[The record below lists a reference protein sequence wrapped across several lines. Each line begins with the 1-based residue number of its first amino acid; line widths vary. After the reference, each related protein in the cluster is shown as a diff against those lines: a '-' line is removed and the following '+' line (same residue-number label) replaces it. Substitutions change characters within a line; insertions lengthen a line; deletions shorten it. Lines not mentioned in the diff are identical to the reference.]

1 MMGWLSRAATT
12 IFAGRREKGSADGAS
27 VSGAPDAPA
36 IRLEVLSDPTTHTK
50 AERALR
56 LLRDRSQVLE
66 QQFCS
71 ACTTLGDLNDRGR
84 SLVTGAERLVDIASG
99 KRSGIQV
106 LLEGMSLVEP
116 PLAFLSQYRERFEA
130 SRMLER
136 LVEDQARI
144 DECLRTEADINR
156 VMEPLRTVNTLFKVV
171 AAPLG
176 EQVQAIFA
184 SLVEELGALLEG
196 SDALVGT
203 RFDELERVREVFR
216 AMIDGMVAQ
225 QAHWTELAKQR
236 AAMEATLREL
246 EGQLVANAQ
255 RDTKIGAASR
265 SIAQAIEQV
274 VTGLQWQ
281 DIINQKLDHSSKA
294 ITGLIERLRAGTVEP
309 AAVNR
314 AARVEWAQIQVAQR
328 ELGEAERAIVEGIG
342 HVRDILS
349 QSDSS
354 AVMLGEFELLTTSST
369 GMVQLLLES
378 VDSIERQLESALTT
392 SNDSMTTIRRIGE
405 SAAALTGAV
414 RELSERTLLV
424 GLNAQVQAC
433 KVQQG
438 AGLGVLSARTSD
450 ISVEVAGIGDRV
462 ARKLDEI
469 VCDLRDCAGIFAELL
484 AQAQDHR
491 GSFHEG
497 REKVETCLHG
507 VRDEALQL
515 VQHTG
520 EAIEEIGRIGAA
532 ALDIAHFNETM
543 APAFAALLDALDTL
557 IVASG
562 GHEARFEGQDA
573 SLEQTLESYTME
585 SERKVFAAVGNAGA
599 GAAAAVAHETSI
611 ELFGDEPPSAPTGPN
626 AQSAQPASGGRKL
639 DENIELF

>member
-12 IFAGRREKGSADGAS
+12 IFAGRLGRGSSEGAAS
-27 VSGAPDAPA
+27 SSEHEVPA
-36 IRLEVLSDPTTHTK
+36 VRLEVLLDPATHGK
-50 AERALR
+50 AERALG
-56 LLRDRSQVLE
+56 LLRQRSQTLE
-66 QQFCS
+66 QQFCA
-71 ACTTLGDLNDRGR
+71 ACTTLGDLNDRGS

-106 LLEGMSLVEP
+106 LLEGMKLVEP
-116 PLAFLSQYRERFEA
+116 PLAFLSQYRDRFEA

-196 SDALVGT
+196 SEALVGT
-203 RFDELERVREVFR
+203 RFDELERVREDFR

-255 RDTKIGAASR
+255 RETKIGAASR
-265 SIAQAIEQV
+265 RIAQAIEQV

-294 ITGLIERLRAGTVEP
+294 ITGLIERLRARSVEP
-309 AAVNR
+309 AVVNH

-328 ELGEAERAIVEGIG
+328 ELDEAERTIVEGIG

-378 VDSIERQLESALTT
+378 VDSIERQLQSALTT
-392 SNDSMTTIRRIGE
+392 ANDSMTTIRRIGE
-405 SAAALTGAV
+405 SAASLTAAV

-462 ARKLDEI
+462 ASKLDEI
-469 VCDLRDCAGIFAELL
+469 VRDLRECASVFAELL
-484 AQAQDHR
+484 AQAEDQR
-491 GSFHEG
+491 ATFHEG
-497 REKVETCLHG
+497 REQVEACLHG

-543 APAFAALLDALDTL
+543 APAFAALLDALDAL
-557 IVASG
+557 IEASG
-562 GHEARFEGQDA
+562 GHDARFENQDA
-573 SLEQTLESYTME
+573 ALDATLQSYTME
-585 SERKVFAAVGNAGA
+585 SERKVFASVGNAGA

-611 ELFGDEPPSAPTGPN
+611 ELFGDEPPPATSERSARG
-626 AQSAQPASGGRKL
+626 AQSAQGGQKL
-639 DENIELF
+639 DENVELF